1 MMGLFSLYVYIV
13 LIVMRYFMFK
23 VLTNKILLITIKTQ
37 KKQRR
42 HCFSSW
48 FFIHSTELANRIYNL
63 ANNRINKEETTTTTQ
78 EENRYRLK

>member
-1 MMGLFSLYVYIV
+1 MGLFSLYVYIV

-37 KKQRR
+37 KKQRC